1 MTKEATNAATS
12 ATTSAADQK
21 RSSAASLE
29 WDSPCGKLIL
39 ASLGDELLMVD
50 WVNGWHHQTIMNRF
64 ERLLPLRLEAT
75 GSPVIERAIREL
87 EEYFAGER
95 QDFDLPLRFVGTP
108 FQIDVWRA
116 LQRVPY
122 GKLVRYADI
131 AEAIG
136 RPKASRAVG
145 AAVGQN
151 PFSIIVPC
159 HRVIGRDGTLVGYG
173 GGYAAKR
180 KLLSIEMGVAE
191 SDLPFDNGAEAH
203 APKRLTAG

>member
-1 MTKEATNAATS
+1 MTKEATYAATS
-12 ATTSAADQK
+12 AAGPM
-21 RSSAASLE
+21 RLSAASLE
-29 WDSPCGKLIL
+29 WDSPCGKLML

-50 WVNGWHHQTIMNRF
+50 WLNGWHHQTIMNRF
-64 ERLLPLRLEAT
+64 ERLMPLRFKAT
-75 GSPVIERAIREL
+75 GSPVIVRAIREL
-87 EEYFAGER
+87 EEYFAHER
-95 QDFDLPLRFVGTP
+95 QTFDLPLRFVGTP

-116 LQRVPY
+116 LQQVPF

-131 AEAIG
+131 ADAIG

-191 SDLPFDNGAEAH
+191 NDLPFENGAELH
-203 APKRLTAG
+203 APQRLTAG